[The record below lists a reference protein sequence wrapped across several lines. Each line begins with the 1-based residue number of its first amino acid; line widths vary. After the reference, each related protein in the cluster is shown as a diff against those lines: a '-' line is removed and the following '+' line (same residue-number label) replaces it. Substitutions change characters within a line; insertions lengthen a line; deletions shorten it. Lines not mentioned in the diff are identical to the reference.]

1 MTIRDVG
8 EGTHSSALRGGLAGL
23 ALVLVAACNTTG
35 GGDLSGT
42 YQTKDQNGS
51 MTLEFKSGHKVHL
64 TMQESGGQP
73 DNSDGDYL
81 IDGNKVTI
89 QVPGGMP
96 FVLVR
101 SGKTLEGS
109 MMGQILHFEKK

>member
-1 MTIRDVG
+1 MPIRHVG
-8 EGTHSSALRGGLAGL
+8 TGSRLSAVRAGL
-23 ALVLVAACNTTG
+23 TGAALLLLAACPGGG

-42 YQTKDQNGS
+42 YEAKDPNGS
-51 MTLEFKSGHKVHL
+51 MSLEFKSGHKVHL
-64 TMQESGGQP
+64 TMQEGGP
-73 DNSDGDYL
+73 PENSDGDYL
-81 IDGNKVTI
+81 IDGNKITI

-101 SGKTLEGS
+101 SGKGLEGS

>member
-1 MTIRDVG
+1 MTIRHVG
-8 EGTHSSALRGGLAGL
+8 TGSRLYAVRAGL
-23 ALVLVAACNTTG
+23 TGAALLVLAACPGGG

-42 YQTKDQNGS
+42 YEAKDQNGS
-51 MTLEFKSGHKVHL
+51 MSLEFKSGHKVHL
-64 TMQESGGQP
+64 TMQEGGP
-73 DNSDGDYL
+73 PENSDGDYL
-81 IDGNKVTI
+81 IDGNKITI

-101 SGKTLEGS
+101 SGKGLEGS